1 MARRLAFTSTASQG
15 QLLHAL
21 GGLTEV
27 LAAGGIADG
36 DEAERLRRYAEHV
49 ERIWGGRE

>member
-1 MARRLAFTSTASQG
+1 MARRLAFTSTASPG

-36 DEAERLRRYAEHV
+36 DEAEGLRRYAEHV
-49 ERIWGGRE
+49 ERIGEARE